1 MSAGE
6 VRVCKEEGERTHA
19 YTAIYPHSPTLFS
32 LFVSQMRM
40 VVMGLAAVW
49 GQSARTYQP
58 QVGSI

>member
-1 MSAGE
+1 M
-6 VRVCKEEGERTHA
+6 CKEEGERTHA